1 MTHTVQLYGPGLIAL
16 VILGVIIWAGSAA
29 VAVDSLRRRR
39 SDYAGVGE
47 GRWFYA
53 VPQILFF
60 IAFLAWQIP
69 FVQTALPWVGWF
81 VLGLPVALAQQMAY
95 LLRVVFPT
103 AKRLEKRLA
112 AEQADGYVRP
122 QRTRPVEADG
132 AEGGAHGYADDD
144 AAAPTGDDEGFFGD
158 GD

>member
-1 MTHTVQLYGPGLIAL
+1 MTHTVQMGGPGLIAL
-16 VILGVIIWAGSAA
+16 VILGVLIWAGSALTA
-29 VAVDSLRRRR
+29 FDALRRRR

-53 VPQILFF
+53 VPQIVFF
-60 IAFLAWQIP
+60 VAFVAWQIP
-69 FVQTALPWVGWF
+69 WVQTAAPWVGWL

-122 QRTRPVEADG
+122 QRVARQRDAERPRGSADDGRSPADG
-132 AEGGAHGYADDD
+132 FFDDTDGGPAGR
-144 AAAPTGDDEGFFGD
+144 
-158 GD
+158 